1 MILTKHDWAQKQ
13 AGWRMHEATPHRK
26 PRDPSK
32 RKPSLIDNPAY
43 VEDLE
48 SSMLQRE
55 IAEKW
60 QVSQP
65 VVSKHRLALREVEHE

>member
-1 MILTKHDWAQKQ
+1 MILTKHDLAQKQ
-13 AGWRMHEATPHRK
+13 TGWRMREATPHRK
-26 PRDPSK
+26 SRDPSK
-32 RKPSLIDNPAY
+32 RKPTLMDNPAY

-55 IAEKW
+55 ISEKW

-65 VVSKHRLALREVEHE
+65 VVSKHRLALREVEV